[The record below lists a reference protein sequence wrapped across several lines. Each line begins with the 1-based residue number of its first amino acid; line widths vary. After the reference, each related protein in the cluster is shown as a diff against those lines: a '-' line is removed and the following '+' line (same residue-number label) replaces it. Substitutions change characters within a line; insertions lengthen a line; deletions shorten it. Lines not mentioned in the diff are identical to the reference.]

1 MGAAALMK
9 ARPPCKVDGIDCQ
22 NRRVGC
28 RADCTA
34 WKEYA
39 EAHKAEKDHEAEVKA
54 RASDVYDVEGK
65 RWLREKKLVQSIR
78 EKERRRGQR

>member
-1 MGAAALMK
+1 MR
-9 ARPPCKVDGIDCQ
+9 ARPPCKSPEGIDCP

-39 EAHKAEKDHEAEVKA
+39 EAHKAEKDNEAMQKA
-54 RASDVYDVEGK
+54 RSSDIYEVEGT

>member
-1 MGAAALMK
+1 MR
-9 ARPPCKVDGIDCQ
+9 ARPPCKVGDTDCP

-34 WKEYA
+34 WHDYA
-39 EAHKAEKDHEAEVKA
+39 EAHKAEKDHEAMQKA
-54 RASDVYDVEGK
+54 KASDIYEVEGQ

>member
-1 MGAAALMK
+1 MR
-9 ARPPCKVDGIDCQ
+9 ARPPCKVDGIDCP

-28 RADCTA
+28 RADCTE
-34 WKEYA
+34 WHDYA
-39 EAHKAEKDHEAEVKA
+39 EAHKAEKDHEAMQKA
-54 RASDVYDVEGK
+54 KASDIYEVEGQ